1 LRLITLDLF
10 LKKGYED
17 NVTPLLPRNPQVHCI
32 SPSRTCYYI
41 IAMYERLF
49 HKFAKGS
56 RSLQVY
62 QGYRLIF
69 ESSKDRLTP
78 LLEYIERFASHHNDV
93 VVFDKITGNAAAL
106 LLVKANCR
114 KVYSPLGS
122 ALAIDTLTKYGIE
135 YHFTKTIDCIQKP
148 DGQGMCPMEKLSLN
162 KEPEEFYRA
171 MKKTLAS
178 R

>member
-1 LRLITLDLF
+1 
-10 LKKGYED
+10 
-17 NVTPLLPRNPQVHCI
+17 
-32 SPSRTCYYI
+32 
-41 IAMYERLF
+41 MYERLF
-49 HKFAKGS
+49 HRFTRGS

-69 ESSKDRLTP
+69 ESHKARLTP
-78 LLEYIERFASHHNDV
+78 LLEYIERFAGNHQDV
-93 VVFDKITGNAAAL
+93 VVFDKIAGNAAAL

-122 ALAIDTLTKYGIE
+122 ELAIETLTKHGIE

-148 DGQGMCPMEKLSLN
+148 DGQGMCPMEKLSLD

-171 MKKTLAS
+171 IKKTLAS
-178 R
+178 P